1 MILQRGSVFK
11 VALIFQSRGSYLQGC
26 HLMTE
31 VVNTVQ
37 SEEARQ
43 ALVQVV
49 EYHRSMIK
57 GFKKEEL
64 DKC

>member
-1 MILQRGSVFK
+1 
-11 VALIFQSRGSYLQGC
+11 
-26 HLMTE
+26 MTE

-37 SEEARQ
+37 SEEARE

-57 GFKKEEL
+57 GFKKGRAGQVL
-64 DKC
+64 NLFYKI